1 MLVRIVIASS
11 LLVSHATAE
20 TVNDP
25 SCGPPPAK
33 ATSVKMLRDVD
44 WCNFDVGAW
53 KGSLR
58 EGRNVVH
65 LYSQIGGPNPA
76 PHDTISTTLR
86 GIVYGD
92 LDGDK
97 RPEAALVIETSNWY
111 GRTGNHS
118 GGSSVQIYKLV
129 GGKPTRLGELASGT
143 PVRAITLGKGI
154 VTVTSGPDSATTT
167 LRYRRLKDRF
177 VEIQP
182 PKTPSP

>member
-20 TVNDP
+20 TVKSP

-33 ATSVKMLRDVD
+33 AKPVKTLRDVD

-53 KGSLR
+53 KGSLH
-58 EGRNVVH
+58 EGRNEVH
-65 LYSQIGGPNPA
+65 LYADLGQ

-167 LRYRRLKDRF
+167 LRYRRLKGTF